1 MRDPMMECD
10 KNKKE
15 QNKSKR
21 VKIYIGNGV
30 RPTSNES
37 GNCNLETN
45 DSAKNKDI
53 RQSLEDR
60 ENSEGGNKLADFNS
74 ENHNN
79 AADSNRV
86 VDDGQIEFKSSK
98 SNDCEDKILW
108 ICNFIDINK
117 STFNESNRNI
127 LYESLEELKVD
138 LSSDSQ
144 LLALINA
151 LSQLTKTSY
160 FYFLSSSIYPAL
172 LKLLNS
178 KVKCQIQTKVLA
190 FEFLNENYDT
200 DRLFKTIMEMYNSID
215 SSRIGRRSFR
225 NYAAH
230 RLLENIFN
238 SIVATDASKIHEVH
252 SQVNADT
259 VKDTTKLDF
268 FFDKRQIHFLLE
280 LSECLN
286 HCIPFAEFLSR
297 NTDDALCCTFMLIYT
312 YSFLGKIKEDLMN
325 IKKIEEIKNVEE
337 NIIAKIFLRMNEILH
352 FYKKDENAKYSCI
365 LKTLYKSNNLRSV
378 VLTVLKRLFNFFS
391 IKNKRLLNAI
401 KVPKIFN
408 KKEKDFL
415 HRNLK
420 DHTLAYTN
428 VFKQLDY
435 RYLLKLMHKIQVSDK
450 SSSLLLENINQDQ
463 LDEVDLV
470 KFYDFYSKFIDY
482 WKSSIK
488 SIKIKHMDVFARL
501 FNRKID
507 KTFIRFVTFNSVASY
522 ESEEVIEMIATYF
535 YMIFYLDNRLSHV
548 FDKTVDVV
556 ELVSR
561 LADTPSNL
569 QIGHKTRYYNNILK
583 ILYFMTS
590 SLNKGLIGRIFP
602 ILCKLTFHSDYS
614 LNAGRLYRKIL
625 DLFKLENRLFEIES
639 VRMNDFILLAKASV
653 GDPSFEQDYK
663 INLDKNQEILSTKD
677 SQNTVTSENNQ
688 PEDHKHK
695 SRLMQ
700 GILDNSVISYL
711 YYNSSFA
718 MNYKNELRDILRRK
732 NKSTISLLEYFLYV
746 TGSNEELNVLFSFI
760 SVNITEFYALYNFQL
775 DKSDDHGISKN
786 EYAANNNKLAEMN
799 ENEEKDTRKLFIIQ
813 HNPFENLILGIFF
826 NSLKIKAVLPCM
838 VIPYLIPKLESGF
851 LHRNHADSCVN
862 CINDTIR
869 LIACRIIG
877 HCEKKTDNVIEM
889 GFLKKLFIKENP
901 VFFLYDMSS
910 YSSIRKILEKI
921 DYQNDFLFVFIVIWH
936 LKPFSRKEK
945 DKFFKHIEENVS
957 EEKIFDLIKKSKS
970 FYEKNSKETLPLDF
984 II

>member
-1 MRDPMMECD
+1 MECD

-15 QNKSKR
+15 QNESKR
-21 VKIYIGNGV
+21 VRIYIANGV
-30 RPTSNES
+30 KQTSKGP
-37 GNCNLETN
+37 GNCNLEAN
-45 DSAKNKDI
+45 NSVKNKNI
-53 RQSLEDR
+53 GQSLEDR
-60 ENSEGGNKLADFNS
+60 DNSEVGNKSADYNS

-79 AADSNRV
+79 AADGN
-86 VDDGQIEFKSSK
+86 QIADNSHIECKYSK
-98 SNDCEDKILW
+98 TNDCEDKILW

-117 STFNESNRNI
+117 NTFNESNRNI
-127 LYESLEELKVD
+127 LYESLEELKID

-151 LSQLTKTSY
+151 LSQLAKTSY
-160 FYFLSSSIYPAL
+160 FYFLSSSIYPVL

-178 KVKCQIQTKVLA
+178 KIKCQIQTKVLA
-190 FEFLNENYDT
+190 LEFLSENYDS

-230 RLLENIFN
+230 RLLESTF
-238 SIVATDASKIHEVH
+238 SKVVTTDASKIHEVH
-252 SQVNADT
+252 SQTNADI
-259 VKDTTKLDF
+259 VKDPTELDSF
-268 FFDKRQIHFLLE
+268 LDKHQVHFLLE

-297 NTDDALCCTFMLIYT
+297 NTDDALCCTFMLIYA
-312 YSFLGKIKEDLMN
+312 YSFLAKIKEDLMN

-337 NIIAKIFLRMNEILH
+337 NVIAKIFLRLNEILH
-352 FYKKDENAKYSCI
+352 FYKRDGNAKYSCI
-365 LKTLYKSNNLRSV
+365 LKALYKSNNLKSV

-401 KVPKIFN
+401 KVPKVFN
-408 KKEKDFL
+408 KKEKAFL

-435 RYLLKLMHKIQVSDK
+435 RYLLKLMYKIQVADK
-450 SSSLLLENINQDQ
+450 NSSLLLENINQDQ
-463 LDEVDLV
+463 LDEADLV
-470 KFYDFYSKFIDY
+470 QFYDFYIKFIDY

-488 SIKIKHMDVFARL
+488 SIKIKYMEVFARL

-522 ESEEVIEMIATYF
+522 ESEEIIEMIATYF
-535 YMIFYLDNRLSHV
+535 YVIFYLDTRLSYV

-556 ELVSR
+556 ELVSH

-590 SLNKGLIGRIFP
+590 SLNKGLIGRMFP

-625 DLFKLENRLFEIES
+625 DLFKLENRLFEVES
-639 VRMNDFILLAKASV
+639 VKTNDFILLAKASV

-663 INLDKNQEILSTKD
+663 INLDKNQELFWTKH
-677 SQNTVTSENNQ
+677 SQDTVTGESNQ
-688 PEDHKHK
+688 PEDGKHNN
-695 SRLMQ
+695 RLLQ

-711 YYNSSFA
+711 YYNPSFA
-718 MNYKNELRDILRRK
+718 MDYKNELRDILRRK
-732 NKSTISLLEYFLYV
+732 NKSTISLLEYLLYV

-760 SVNITEFYALYNFQL
+760 SVNITEFYALYNFQP
-775 DKSDDHGISKN
+775 DKSKESGGHGISKN
-786 EYAANNNKLAEMN
+786 EYTASNNKLAEMN

-813 HNPFENLILGIFF
+813 HNPFENLILGIFL

-838 VIPYLIPKLESGF
+838 VIPHLIPKLESGF
-851 LHRNHADSCVN
+851 LYRNYADSCVN

-869 LIACRIIG
+869 LIACRIIE
-877 HCEKKTDNVIEM
+877 HCERKTDNVIEM
-889 GFLKKLFIKENP
+889 GFLKKLFVKENP
-901 VFFLYDMSS
+901 VFFLYAMSS
-910 YSSIRKILEKI
+910 YSSIRKILDKI

-970 FYEKNSKETLPLDF
+970 FYEKNTKETLPLDF